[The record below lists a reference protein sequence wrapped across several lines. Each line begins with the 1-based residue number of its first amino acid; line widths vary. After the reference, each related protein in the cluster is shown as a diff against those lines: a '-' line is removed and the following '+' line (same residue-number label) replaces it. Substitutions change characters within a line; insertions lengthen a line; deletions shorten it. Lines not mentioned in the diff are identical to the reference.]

1 MTDTSTTMAT
11 LQRRRMLERSGEERL
26 QMACAMFDTARVLMR
41 AGLGDPTGTDCSP
54 ALLVRLFERTYGR
67 DFDPETAARIVSHL
81 ERAARKH

>member
-1 MTDTSTTMAT
+1 MADRGPA
-11 LQRRRMLERSGEERL
+11 LGVLEVATIAKGIVVADAALKR
-26 QMACAMFDTARVLMR
+26 
-41 AGLGDPTGTDCSP
+41 SP